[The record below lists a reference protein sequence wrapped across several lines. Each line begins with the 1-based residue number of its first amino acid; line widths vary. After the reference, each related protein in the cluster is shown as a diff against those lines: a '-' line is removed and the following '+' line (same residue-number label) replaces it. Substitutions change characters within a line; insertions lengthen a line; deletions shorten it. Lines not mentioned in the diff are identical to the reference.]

1 MSDYLES
8 QRLSDLID
16 YYEVCNRSEGKSP
29 RTITWYSA
37 NLRQFLNYLESR
49 KLPNV
54 VDGIHVKVLRE
65 YIDYLLGRNRL
76 DVHRN
81 RRIEREP
88 LSRATVRGHVR
99 TLKAFFRWLFREG
112 FVQVDISANLR
123 LPKVPNKIIS
133 ALSDEEI
140 RSILSTFSPR
150 DLCDVRNKTIFM
162 ILIDTGLRIGE
173 LINLKMDDIRLG
185 DGVLKVMGKGQKE
198 RIVPIGNNAQRALHK
213 YLLLRRRPAHVGVDN
228 VFLSVQGCAL
238 SENSMKLMFARL
250 SRRSKVERLHA
261 HLCRHTFATRFLMN
275 GGDIFTLQR
284 ILGHSSLEMV
294 RHYAN
299 LASSYMVVQHQKFS
313 PLDRLNLS
321 RV

>member
-1 MSDYLES
+1 MSNYSES
-8 QRLSDLID
+8 QRLSDLVD

-37 NLRQFLNYLESR
+37 NLRQFLDYLESR
-49 KLPNV
+49 NLPDV
-54 VDGIHVKVLRE
+54 VDGIDVRVVRE

-76 DVHRN
+76 ADHRHC
-81 RRIEREP
+81 RIEREL
-88 LSRATVRGHVR
+88 LSRATVHGHVR
-99 TLKAFFRWLFREG
+99 TLKAFLRWLFREG

-123 LPKVPNKIIS
+123 LPKVPDKIIS

-140 RSILSTFSPR
+140 RSILSTFSSG

-173 LINLKMDDIRLG
+173 LINLKMDDVRLG
-185 DGVLKVMGKGQKE
+185 GGVLKVMGKGQKE

-213 YLLLRRRPAHVGVDN
+213 YLLLRPRPAHAGVDN
-228 VFLSVQGCAL
+228 IFLSIHGKAL

-299 LASSYMVVQHQKFS
+299 LASSYMVLQHQKFS